1 MGDVMFTIESIT
13 DNIVKLENRDTLEVI
28 YEKKDIL
35 PKNISEGDI
44 VNKVDG
50 IYIIDN
56 METNIVKERIRNK
69 FDSLLK

>member
-13 DNIVKLENRDTLEVI
+13 DDIVKLENRDTLEVI

-56 METNIVKERIRNK
+56 METNIVKGRIRNK

>member
-13 DNIVKLENRDTLEVI
+13 DDIVKLENRDTLEII

>member
-13 DNIVKLENRDTLEVI
+13 DDIVKLENRDTLEVI

-69 FDSLLK
+69 FESLLK

>member
-13 DNIVKLENRDTLEVI
+13 DDIVKLENRDTLEVI

-35 PKNISEGDI
+35 PKIISEGDI

>member
-1 MGDVMFTIESIT
+1 MGDVMFTIESIA
-13 DNIVKLENRDTLEVI
+13 DDIVKLENRDTLEVI

-44 VNKVDG
+44 VIKVDG

>member
-13 DNIVKLENRDTLEVI
+13 DDIVKLENRDTLEVI
-28 YEKKDIL
+28 YEKKNIL

>member
-13 DNIVKLENRDTLEVI
+13 DDIVKLENRDTLEII

-44 VNKVDG
+44 VSKVNG

>member
-13 DNIVKLENRDTLEVI
+13 DDIVKLENRDTLEVI

-35 PKNISEGDI
+35 PKNISESDI

>member
-1 MGDVMFTIESIT
+1 MGDIMFTIESIA
-13 DNIVKLENRDTLEVI
+13 DDIVKLENRDTLEVI

-35 PKNISEGDI
+35 PKNICEGDI

-50 IYIIDN
+50 VYIIDN

>member
-13 DNIVKLENRDTLEVI
+13 DDIVKLENRDTLEVI
-28 YEKKDIL
+28 YEKKKIL
-35 PKNISEGDI
+35 PKNICEGDI

-50 IYIIDN
+50 VYIIDN

>member
-1 MGDVMFTIESIT
+1 MGDVMFTIESII
-13 DNIVKLENRDTLEVI
+13 DNIVKLENRDTLEII
-28 YEKKDIL
+28 YEKKEIL

-50 IYIIDN
+50 IYILNDI
-56 METNIVKERIRNK
+56 ETNIVKERIRSK

>member
-1 MGDVMFTIESIT
+1 MGDVMFTIESIA
-13 DNIVKLENRDTLEVI
+13 DDIVKLENRDTLEVI

>member
-13 DNIVKLENRDTLEVI
+13 DDIVKLENRDTLEII

-35 PKNISEGDI
+35 PKNISESDI
-44 VNKVDG
+44 VNKVNG

>member
-13 DNIVKLENRDTLEVI
+13 DDIVKLENRDTLDVI

>member
-13 DNIVKLENRDTLEVI
+13 DDIVKLENRDTLEVI

-56 METNIVKERIRNK
+56 I
-69 FDSLLK
+69 

>member
-13 DNIVKLENRDTLEVI
+13 DDIVKLENRDTLEVI

-50 IYIIDN
+50 IYIMDN

>member
-1 MGDVMFTIESIT
+1 MFTIESIT
-13 DNIVKLENRDTLEVI
+13 DDIVKLENRDTLEVI

>member
-13 DNIVKLENRDTLEVI
+13 DDIVKLENRDTLEII

-44 VNKVDG
+44 VNKVNG

>member
-13 DNIVKLENRDTLEVI
+13 DDIVKLENRDTLEVI

-35 PKNISEGDI
+35 PKIISEGDI
-44 VNKVDG
+44 VIKVDG

>member
-13 DNIVKLENRDTLEVI
+13 DDIVKLENRDTLEVI

>member
-1 MGDVMFTIESIT
+1 MGDVMFTIESII
-13 DNIVKLENRDTLEVI
+13 DDIVKLENRDTLEII

-50 IYIIDN
+50 IYILNDI
-56 METNIVKERIRNK
+56 ETNIVKERIRSK

>member
-13 DNIVKLENRDTLEVI
+13 DDIVKLENRDTLEVI

-56 METNIVKERIRNK
+56 MQTNIVKERIRNK

>member
-1 MGDVMFTIESIT
+1 MGDVMFTIESII
-13 DNIVKLENRDTLEVI
+13 DDIVKLENRDTLEII

-44 VNKVDG
+44 VNRVNG

-56 METNIVKERIRNK
+56 IETNIVKERIRSK